1 MKKWQWAAVVGVL
14 LLQLFLRTHEI
25 LALPGYADESL
36 HIRRA
41 EVVWDFNTNTSWIP
55 KKLLL
60 YYYLGLVEVPRVD
73 YLLMGR
79 LLVALSTL
87 VGGAGIYAL
96 GKKLFNHAVGVMA
109 LFLYTVSPFAIFFD
123 RLALADPFTLALSMM
138 TLWFCLLWIQKPTL
152 KMSLITG
159 VLFTLTLLAKFT
171 AAGFLAVPVVGI
183 WLFESREHWRERYL
197 KPLLIIGAILTVVWI
212 PIFIPI
218 VIGQA
223 NDEPIVFID
232 DYLLNIHED
241 QNFVENLVDNVRIAI
256 EQTAIY
262 LWPPV
267 LILAV
272 IGAGLL
278 LKWRRKEGLFLIILF
293 VLAWT
298 PAVAVGSFPRS
309 RYLEIGIPFLILLL
323 TGGVYTLVAQIQE
336 TERRATI
343 ERTLMVGIMV
353 YGLAWG
359 GHFFQQAVTQPE
371 DLRLP
376 EHDRWRYVQST
387 TSGYGQR
394 EAVEYLADD
403 AEKSPVTGKAEVY
416 GILGSCHSLRLYMD
430 DPGPVHLTCAEYS
443 FVTHQMSPE
452 TLADMLQQTEKN
464 GWMYILLEPSLET
477 NYDDLPLQWTLE
489 KRFLR
494 PHNGRELELWRV
506 RLADS

>member
-1 MKKWQWAAVVGVL
+1 
-14 LLQLFLRTHEI
+14 
-25 LALPGYADESL
+25 
-36 HIRRA
+36 
-41 EVVWDFNTNTSWIP
+41 
-55 KKLLL
+55 
-60 YYYLGLVEVPRVD
+60 
-73 YLLMGR
+73 
-79 LLVALSTL
+79 
-87 VGGAGIYAL
+87 
-96 GKKLFNHAVGVMA
+96 
-109 LFLYTVSPFAIFFD
+109 
-123 RLALADPFTLALSMM
+123 MM
-138 TLWFCLLWIQKPTL
+138 TIWFCLLWIQKPTL

-159 VLFTLTLLAKFT
+159 ILFALMLLAKFT
-171 AAGFLAVPVVGI
+171 AAGFMAVPLVGI
-183 WLFESREHWRERYL
+183 WLFESHKNLRERYL
-197 KPLLIIGAILTVVWI
+197 KPLLIIGAILAAVWI

-241 QNFVENLVDNVRIAI
+241 QNFVENLIDNVRIAI

-272 IGAGLL
+272 MGAGVL

-309 RYLEIGIPFLILLL
+309 RYLEIGIPFLMLLL
-323 TGGVYTLVAQIQE
+323 TGGLYTLVAQIQE
-336 TERRATI
+336 NERRATI
-343 ERTLMVGIMV
+343 ERALMVSILV

-371 DLRLP
+371 DLQLP

-394 EAVEYLADD
+394 EAVEYLAAD

-452 TLADMLQQTEKN
+452 TLADILQQTENN

-477 NYDDLPLQWTLE
+477 NYDDLPLQWELE
-489 KRFLR
+489 KRFFR

-506 RLADS
+506 RLAAS